1 VKNQKSIRMA
11 PAVATATTGTIP
23 KQYVAGHCCNYS
35 SCEKIDI
42 FQRVLSHDI
51 LSCVAVVAV
60 RGK

>member
-1 VKNQKSIRMA
+1 VKNQKSI
-11 PAVATATTGTIP
+11 ATATTGTIP